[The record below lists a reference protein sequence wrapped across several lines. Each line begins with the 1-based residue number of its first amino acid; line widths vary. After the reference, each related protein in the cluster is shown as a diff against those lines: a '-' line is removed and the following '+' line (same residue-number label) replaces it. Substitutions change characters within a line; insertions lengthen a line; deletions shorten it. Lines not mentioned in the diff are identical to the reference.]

1 MDFTNKEE
9 LLEGL
14 NNVFLA
20 EDKDVALS
28 DFISEIQ
35 HQIVEDGPKDDNI
48 LRLEINPNEMYAKA
62 TFRGALSIR
71 DMMSML
77 MSLTQLT
84 AQTIK
89 KHINEMEIN
98 VNDVLGENNSTNEVP
113 GLREFAEKMLKN
125 KHEVFVADFLK
136 NVKESFLKELE
147 A

>member
-9 LLEGL
+9 LLESL
-14 NNVFLA
+14 NKVFLA

-28 DFISEIQ
+28 DLISEIQ
-35 HQIVEDGPKDDNI
+35 HQIIEDKPKGDNI
-48 LRLEINPNEMYAKA
+48 LRFEINPNEMYARA
-62 TFRGALSIR
+62 TFRGSLSIR
-71 DMMSML
+71 DTMSML

-89 KHINEMEIN
+89 KHVKGMEIN
-98 VNDVLGENNSTNEVP
+98 VNDVLGEKDSTNEVHDIS
-113 GLREFAEKMLKN
+113 EFAEKILKD
-125 KHEVFVADFLK
+125 KYDEFVANFLK